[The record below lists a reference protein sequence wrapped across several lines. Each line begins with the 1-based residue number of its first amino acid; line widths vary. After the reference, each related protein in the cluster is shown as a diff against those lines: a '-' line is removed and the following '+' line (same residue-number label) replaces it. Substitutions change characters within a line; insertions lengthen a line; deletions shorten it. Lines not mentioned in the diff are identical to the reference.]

1 MLGVFLDTL
10 KIGHSSYSMISMI
23 SILNE
28 LTLQNGIA
36 KKIYMY
42 VNNVFGQK
50 IKNTAKYRGKNKKQN
65 IKILA
70 RALN

>member
-42 VNNVFGQK
+42 VNNVFGQR
-50 IKNTAKYRGKNKKQN
+50 IKNTAKYRGKKQKKP
-65 IKILA
+65 
-70 RALN
+70 